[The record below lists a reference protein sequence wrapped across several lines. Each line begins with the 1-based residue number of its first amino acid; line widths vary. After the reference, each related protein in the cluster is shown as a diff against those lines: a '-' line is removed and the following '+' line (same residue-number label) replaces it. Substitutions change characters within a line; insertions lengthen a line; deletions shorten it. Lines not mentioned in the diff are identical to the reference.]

1 MSEKELNNIVQ
12 NYLKEVEKKLPEW
25 LKDKKEHKEILAELE
40 DHIWNK
46 AEELSGMGQPT
57 VETVRTAI
65 SHMGKPETIAKEYK
79 RRGTPKFYITE
90 EMWPVYLKVL
100 GIVFAIVFTITIITQ
115 VLDIVFGNINFG
127 QFIGNVFQGIQIGFL
142 STFVIITMIFVALSM
157 EGYFPEDFKSKKE
170 REKYKEQ
177 IQQARDEGIP
187 VSELKK
193 MPTKPFIK
201 PVGEIIGG
209 ALGIIFGIFL
219 IAQPIPAITSLIDP
233 EFLLYLQLAGIFML
247 VEGILDLNRGLIGNR
262 QIFAQ
267 QIIHGITIGVKLAS
281 ISVVILIMNRPEIFP
296 ILVVNEPGDALI
308 NIGLAPEF
316 YGVFRGIAGLIIA
329 LVALSTIEDF
339 YKIYK
344 AEKYKK
350 RIRY

>member
-1 MSEKELNNIVQ
+1 MSEKEMNFVVKD
-12 NYLKEVEKKLPEW
+12 YLKEVEKKLPEW
-25 LKDKKEHKEILAELE
+25 LKDKKEHKEVLAELE
-40 DHIWNK
+40 DHIWSK

-57 VETVRTAI
+57 LETVQMAI

-79 RRGTPKFYITE
+79 RRGTPKYYITE
-90 EMWPVYLKVL
+90 EMWPSYLKVL
-100 GIVFAIVFTITIITQ
+100 GGVFVLVITITIIIQ
-115 VLDIVFGNINFG
+115 VLEVVFGNADFG
-127 QFIGNVFQGIQIGFL
+127 QFIGGLFQGVQLGCLI
-142 STFVIITMIFVALSM
+142 TFVIITVIFVALSM

-170 REKYKEQ
+170 LEKYKKQLE
-177 IQQARDEGIP
+177 IAHEKGIP
-187 VSELKK
+187 ASEIKK

-209 ALGIIFGIFL
+209 VLGIIFGVFL
-219 IAQPIPAITSLIDP
+219 ISQPIPAITSLIDP
-233 EFLLYLQLAGIFML
+233 EFLLYLQFAGMFML
-247 VEGILDLNRGLIGNR
+247 IEGILDVNRGLIGNR
-262 QIFAQ
+262 QMFAQ

-281 ISVVILIMNRPEIFP
+281 ISVIILMMNRPEIFP
-296 ILVVNEPGDALI
+296 ILVINQPGDALI

-316 YGVFRGIAGLIIA
+316 YGLFRGIAGVLIA

-350 RIRY
+350 